1 MRPEDMTAPTEP
13 APVRQTVPEPG
24 DEIELVAG
32 DVAQG
37 GWCVARLDGSGP
49 VVFVRH
55 TMPGERVRAR
65 ITEVTSKFARA
76 DAVAILAAAPG
87 RVEPPCPFAH
97 PGGCGGCDWQ
107 HVSLPTQRELKA

>member
-1 MRPEDMTAPTEP
+1 MRAEDMTAPTEP
-13 APVRQTVPEPG
+13 PRSGQTKLQPG
-24 DEIELVAG
+24 DQIEVVAV
-32 DVAQG
+32 DVAHG

-55 TMPGERVRAR
+55 TLPGERVRAR

-76 DAVAILAAAPG
+76 DAVAILAAAAG

-97 PGGCGGCDWQ
+97 PDGCGGCDWQ
-107 HVSLPTQRELKA
+107 HVSLPTQREL